1 MPIHKKI
8 FNSSNY
14 DAIADR
20 ASSIAGS
27 VSGFVKESAQDFADA
42 AQSAVGFASR
52 ARSRN
57 LPSNGSPNN
66 SQIQAEASFT
76 SAEGRDWR
84 VKLSLPESY
93 EASPLLQPLV
103 TTGGLAFPFTPT
115 IVLSHSANY
124 NAIQPVHT
132 NYPFYAYE
140 NSQIDQLIITAPF
153 VVQNALEAQYWL
165 GALHYLRSVT
175 KMAYGNSSNNGSP
188 PPVVRLNG
196 YGDYIFNNVPV
207 TISNFTLD
215 LPGEVDYIATS
226 LEIGGTSN
234 VENIRTGAVTVRDG
248 ISYVPVESQITVTVQ
263 PTYSRSQV
271 EQFNLDQFVRGGMI
285 LQGKGFI

>member
-1 MPIHKKI
+1 MPLHKKI
-8 FNSSNY
+8 FNSSTY
-14 DAIADR
+14 DAIGEKAKGLADS
-20 ASSIAGS
+20 ASGYI
-27 VSGFVKESAQDFADA
+27 KESASDFADI

-52 ARSRN
+52 ARGRN
-57 LPSNGSPNN
+57 LPLNGSPAA
-66 SQIQAEASFT
+66 SDIQAEASFT
-76 SAEGRDWR
+76 SSEGKDWR
-84 VKLSLPESY
+84 VKLSLPQNY

-153 VVQNALEAQYWL
+153 VIQNSLEAQYWI

-175 KMAYGNSSNNGSP
+175 KMAYGNSSNNGNP
-188 PPVVRLNG
+188 PPIVRLNG

-226 LEIGGTSN
+226 LPIGGTSN
-234 VENIRTGAVTVRDG
+234 VENIRGGVVKVRDG

-271 EQFNLDQFVRGGMI
+271 EKFNLDQFVRGGMI